1 MFKKLLFITLGLFSI
16 SVSAEGLDTGDTA
29 WMLTST
35 ALVLF
40 MTLPGLALFYA
51 GLVRSKNAVSVLMQC
66 FTIACIASV
75 IWVVYGYSLA
85 FRGDGAFVGDLSAAF
100 LSGIGR
106 DTLSGTI
113 PETVFVMFQMTFAI
127 ITPALVVGA
136 FAERMK
142 FSAMCLFTTLW
153 LTLVYLPACHMVWG
167 GGLLAQWGV
176 IDSVSYTHLALPTNR
191 EV

>member
-1 MFKKLLFITLGLFSI
+1 MFKKFLFLTLGLFSI
-16 SVSAEGLDTGDTA
+16 SASAEGLDSGDTS

-127 ITPALVVGA
+127 ITPALVA
-136 FAERMK
+136 
-142 FSAMCLFTTLW
+142 
-153 LTLVYLPACHMVWG
+153 
-167 GGLLAQWGV
+167 
-176 IDSVSYTHLALPTNR
+176 VSYTHLTLPTKR
-191 EV
+191 IV